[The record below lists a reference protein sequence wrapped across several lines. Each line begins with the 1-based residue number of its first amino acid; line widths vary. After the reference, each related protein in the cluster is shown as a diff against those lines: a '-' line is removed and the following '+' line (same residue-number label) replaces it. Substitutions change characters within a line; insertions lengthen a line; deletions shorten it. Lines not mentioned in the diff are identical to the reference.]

1 MTSPE
6 QPTTPQ
12 PTEPPHAEAQRS
24 FVTIDDVMK
33 IELRVGQIEA
43 AERVPKS
50 KKLVKLQVSLG
61 ETIGQRQILA
71 GIGPFY
77 EPEALVGRRVV
88 IVANLKPALL
98 MGLESQGMLLAGSSD
113 HDSVLAI
120 VEPDQSLPLGA
131 RVR

>member
-1 MTSPE
+1 MT
-6 QPTTPQ
+6 T
-12 PTEPPHAEAQRS
+12 TEPPAHPQSIEPAHAEPSPS
-24 FVTIDDVMK
+24 FVTIDEVMK
-33 IELRVGQIEA
+33 IELRVGQIES

-50 KKLVKLQVSLG
+50 KKLVKLKVSLG
-61 ETIGQRQILA
+61 ETIGIRQILA

-77 EPEALVGRRVV
+77 EPEALVGRRVI

-113 HDSVLAI
+113 DDSVLAI
-120 VEPDQSLPLGA
+120 VEPDTSLPLGA